1 MDTVWLLARLFL
13 AVVFTV
19 AAVGKIV
26 DLEGSVKATRGFG
39 VPEQLARPIGVA
51 LPFLELLA
59 AALMLPVR
67 TAQFGAMIASVL
79 LIGFLAGMVNSLRQG
94 KAPDCHCFG
103 TFHSEPVGPSTIAR
117 NAGLLALGVLIIGG
131 GRTPGH
137 GLVGWLSNESGAV
150 QALAALLGLVLVIV
164 AVLGWLVVHL
174 LQQNGRLLLR
184 LDGVSSQRPAP
195 AVPVPAVAAR
205 PSSKTAPPFT
215 ATGLIGE
222 RISLDTLRAP
232 GLPVILI
239 FSDPKCGPCQTLQPE
254 IAAWQRDYEN
264 RLTIALVTRGAIDE
278 VRAKLN
284 GARLNRI
291 IIEQD
296 RDVSRMYD
304 ATGTPSAVLIDR
316 HGRIAS
322 KVAPGVPAIRELVAT
337 ALQPVETN
345 GHESQN
351 RPKIGQNAPT
361 FSLPDVEERET
372 SSDTLRGSETVL
384 LFWNPGC
391 GFCKRMQP
399 ELSSWA
405 SEQAA
410 GSLRIAVVTSGTGGD
425 AAELDFA
432 SSVFL
437 DQRFATGRTFGAS
450 GTPSGIAIDAAGKI
464 ASNVAV
470 GQSAIMNLLAE
481 RRLRSAASALDETP
495 SS

>member
-1 MDTVWLLARLFL
+1 MDTVWLFARLIL
-13 AVVFTV
+13 AIVFTV
-19 AAVGKIV
+19 AAAGKIM

-39 VPEQLARPIGVA
+39 VPEGFARPIGIA

-59 AALMLPVR
+59 AALLLPVR

-79 LIGFLAGMVNSLRQG
+79 LLGFLAGMVNSLRQG

-137 GLVGWLSNESGAV
+137 GLIGWLSSESGAV
-150 QALAALLGLVLVIV
+150 QALAALLGLVLVSV
-164 AVLGWLVVHL
+164 VVQGWMVVHL

-184 LDGVSSQRPAP
+184 LDELSIHQLSPSVREPAAPPPPSNKIAP
-195 AVPVPAVAAR
+195 A
-205 PSSKTAPPFT
+205 FT

-232 GLPVILI
+232 GLPILVI
-239 FSDPKCGPCQTLQPE
+239 FSDPKCVPCQTLQPE
-254 IAAWQRDYEN
+254 IAAWQRDYED
-264 RLTIALVTRGAIDE
+264 RLTIAMVTRGSIDE
-278 VRAKLN
+278 VQAKVDGIGLK
-284 GARLNRI
+284 RV

-296 RDVSRMYD
+296 REVSKLYD
-304 ATGTPSAVLIDR
+304 ASGTPSAVLIDR

-337 ALQPVETN
+337 ALKPVVTN
-345 GHESQN
+345 GHEPSP
-351 RPKIGQNAPT
+351 RPAIGHPAPS
-361 FSLPDVEERET
+361 FSLPDAEERET
-372 SSDTLRGSETVL
+372 SSDTLRGYDTVL

-391 GFCKRMQP
+391 GFCKRMQL

-405 SEQAA
+405 SEQGA
-410 GSLRIAVVTSGTGGD
+410 GAPRIAVVTSGTSGD

-481 RRLRSAASALDETP
+481 RRLRSAASTLEETP